1 MQSLCC
7 EKIIQSNRSIVKEKT
22 EHLQYPVFMGFKQN
36 LRKEL
41 DYKDIKVKELSDKA
55 DVKKGALE
63 MYLGVRESMPPA
75 DVAVRIAKAL
85 GVTVEYLVNGAESS
99 QEKAAV
105 SLNPALRQL
114 IQSLE
119 KLPEGD
125 RKVVYETARHLAE
138 TLQKKRGTG

>member
-1 MQSLCC
+1 
-7 EKIIQSNRSIVKEKT
+7 
-22 EHLQYPVFMGFKQN
+22 MGFKQN

-85 GVTVEYLVNGAESS
+85 GVTVEYLVDGDNSS
-99 QEKAAV
+99 QDKA
-105 SLNPALRQL
+105 SLSINPALL
-114 IQSLE
+114 S
-119 KLPEGD
+119 
-125 RKVVYETARHLAE
+125 
-138 TLQKKRGTG
+138 